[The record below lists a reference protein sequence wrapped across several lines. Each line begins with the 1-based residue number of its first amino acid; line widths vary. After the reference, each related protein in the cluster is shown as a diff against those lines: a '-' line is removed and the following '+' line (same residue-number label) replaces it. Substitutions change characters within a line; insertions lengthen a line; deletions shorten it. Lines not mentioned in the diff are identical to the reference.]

1 MDRTNDSRTRNR
13 RRRRRHAL
21 IRGIF
26 RCAFMV
32 FGLCLT
38 VALLTKLL
46 NGELRCPEEV
56 EERISGKN
64 VNLSVSAKEETRD
77 VELSQQE
84 LEELPDSIQQLYE
97 KNEEAREFVANY
109 NKEHN
114 LDEEIDISK
123 EVTQGQ
129 SPLFLQWDER
139 WGYRQYGADCMGITG
154 CGPTALS
161 MVYCGLTGDTS
172 YNPYAIAQK
181 AYGEGYYVEGSGSS
195 WDMMS
200 NLANDLGL
208 YSTELSRDESVI
220 IGELR
225 NGHPVICIMGPGDF
239 TDQGHFIV
247 LSGIDEDGMVI
258 VKDPNSKKNSK
269 KHWNLSK
276 IISQMKNL
284 WSYQL

>member
-1 MDRTNDSRTRNR
+1 MDRTNDSRTRKR
-13 RRRRRHAL
+13 RRRRRHAF

-46 NGELRCPEEV
+46 NGELRFPEEV

-64 VNLSVSAKEETRD
+64 VILSDGVKEETRD
-77 VELSQQE
+77 VELSQ
-84 LEELPDSIQQLYE
+84 EELDILPYSIQQLYE
-97 KNEEAREFVANY
+97 KNEDARAFVANY

-114 LDEEIDISK
+114 LEEEIDISQ
-123 EVTQGQ
+123 EVTQGEI
-129 SPLFLQWDER
+129 PLFLQWDQR

-161 MVYCGLTGDTS
+161 MVYCGLTGDSS

-181 AYGEGYYVEGSGSS
+181 AYAEGYYVEGTGTS

-200 NLANDLGL
+200 NLANELGL

-247 LSGIDEDGMVI
+247 LTGIDEDGMVI
-258 VKDPNSKKNSK
+258 VNDPNSRKNSK
-269 KHWNLSK
+269 KHWNLST